1 MSEQFEMYDDPFK
14 MLILLATL
22 ISEKQGTELKYE
34 HVPSYD
40 NAVFSMEHERFFY
53 KKDNTEITWFEFLG
67 RDIAS
72 SRDLSR
78 SEYNKMFVDCM
89 SSLYNL

>member
-1 MSEQFEMYDDPFK
+1 MTEQYEMYDDPFK

-22 ISEKQGTELKYE
+22 VSEKQGTELKYE
-34 HVPSYD
+34 HVPTFD
-40 NAVFSMEHERFFY
+40 NDVFSMAHERFFY
-53 KKDNTEITWFEFLG
+53 KKDGTEITWFEFLG

-89 SSLYNL
+89 ASLYNL